1 MRGALSSEAVQNLC
15 RGLPHIP
22 FAVGFG
28 RSGRSRTCPRTRWS
42 CFPQGRWGQPR
53 FLGARKSVA
62 PCARVE
68 TSGQPNSGVGRRR
81 ETLAERRRRGEKRAQ
96 SLLFPTA
103 RPSSTGEKLVL
114 YKLVRTVVS

>member
-42 CFPQGRWGQPR
+42 CFPQGRWGPTTFPWCQKVGGPLR
-53 FLGARKSVA
+53 S
-62 PCARVE
+62 
-68 TSGQPNSGVGRRR
+68 SGDVRSTEQRGR